1 MVKTY
6 GENLWWKLNPSAE
19 EWHDCH
25 SKNIFLST
33 KYFQTS
39 TFKNWNKIIFHQVH
53 DKNSDIKSVLF
64 QSLLKWSFIAC
75 LLLKLT
81 VTQHFFERIQSRWTS
96 FQWKMAWPNL
106 AECWPVGRKKA
117 SFTGPHSSWWT
128 QWNAMLKMSTSST
141 RKLSTLSSV
150 WQRELSAGF
159 IFKFSVSLFFSED
172 LGCLLKPQYMSPLSP
187 VFPTVATVNID
198 LKNIL
203 RVGTSIL

>member
-81 VTQHFFERIQSRWTS
+81 VTQHFLKESSRDERHFSGRRLDQTRQNVGQLERRRPVPQGLI
-96 FQWKMAWPNL
+96 
-106 AECWPVGRKKA
+106 PVG
-117 SFTGPHSSWWT
+117 GHSE
-128 QWNAMLKMSTSST
+128 
-141 RKLSTLSSV
+141 TLCWKCRRPLPGSC
-150 WQRELSAGF
+150 GF
-159 IFKFSVSLFFSED
+159 
-172 LGCLLKPQYMSPLSP
+172 
-187 VFPTVATVNID
+187 
-198 LKNIL
+198 
-203 RVGTSIL
+203 